1 MLLHPGPSCNAKAA
15 TGFYRHAALDFAAIV
30 DYTAVLFGR
39 KTGGRWAMKGSSGMR
54 AREIDQFRKILL
66 EKRRLLTGDV
76 TALEKAALHESRQ
89 DASGDLSKVPL
100 DMADVGS
107 DNYEQEF
114 NLGLIETEQATL
126 TEIDEALERIEK
138 RQFGKCVGCGGLIP
152 RARLKVKPHAKYCI
166 ECKRR
171 EEKGLL

>member
-1 MLLHPGPSCNAKAA
+1 
-15 TGFYRHAALDFAAIV
+15 
-30 DYTAVLFGR
+30 
-39 KTGGRWAMKGSSGMR
+39 MR
-54 AREIDQFRKILL
+54 SKELDQFRKMLL
-66 EKRRLLTGDV
+66 EKRRLLVGDV
-76 TALEKAALHESRQ
+76 NTLEKAALQDSRQ

-114 NLGLIETEQATL
+114 TLGLIETEQATL

-138 RQFGKCVGCGGLIP
+138 RVFGKCVACGGPIP
-152 RARLKVKPHAKYCI
+152 KARLRAKPHAKYCI

>member
-1 MLLHPGPSCNAKAA
+1 MG
-15 TGFYRHAALDFAAIV
+15 
-30 DYTAVLFGR
+30 
-39 KTGGRWAMKGSSGMR
+39 KGSSGMR
-54 AREIDQFRKILL
+54 SKELDQFRRLLL
-66 EKRRLLTGDV
+66 EKRRLLIGDV
-76 TALEKAALHESRQ
+76 SALEKAALQDSRQ
-89 DASGDLSKVPL
+89 DASGDLSKMPL

-126 TEIDEALERIEK
+126 SEIEEALDRIEK
-138 RQFGKCVGCGGLIP
+138 KQFGKCVMCGGPIP
-152 RARLKVKPHAKYCI
+152 KARLKVKPHARLCI